1 MSCAISDCHALC
13 IDNRTDDTGKLALCH
28 IPIWD
33 EFLSCPNAC
42 TIAYNSDSW
51 NVGQSCLLAFDD
63 VFCAISKTPYYD
75 RRSAFF
81 APLVLDSDKIYC
93 LDDKYLKIISEN
105 RINEMEIIKQTKK
118 KWSIS
123 KYMEDFMSVLMFD
136 SVHLVIHIE
145 KMMKRYGAKIWC
157 SDYICFCCVRMIEIA
172 SWTT

>member
-13 IDNRTDDTGKLALCH
+13 IYNRTDDTGKLALCH

-118 KWSIS
+118 MINFKVHGGFYVCPHVRFRALGYSHWENDETLWG
-123 KYMEDFMSVLMFD
+123 KNMVLWL
-136 SVHLVIHIE
+136 HLLLL
-145 KMMKRYGAKIWC
+145 C
-157 SDYICFCCVRMIEIA
+157 
-172 SWTT
+172 